1 MCATVLTTNR
11 LVATIRLMKGSDMS
25 AFYALNNF
33 SKAVGAL
40 ANKKIG
46 RRQWL
51 CSKYVEHLCQLEL
64 HDMPDS
70 LRQKFIQF
78 RIDMKAV
85 QEACRAATLKETVL
99 TMDEAQVGDM
109 VARILAMNEV
119 VVHEASEEL
128 LYSEVKSMEC
138 GKC

>member
-1 MCATVLTTNR
+1 ME
-11 LVATIRLMKGSDMS
+11 GSTMS

-70 LRQKFIQF
+70 LRQKFTQF
-78 RIDMKAV
+78 RNDMKAV
-85 QEACRAATLKETVL
+85 QEECKAATLKETVL
-99 TMDEAQVGDM
+99 TMDEAQVSDM

-119 VVHEASEEL
+119 VVHEVSKEL
-128 LYSEVKSMEC
+128 LSPKIKKINGVSVD
-138 GKC
+138 